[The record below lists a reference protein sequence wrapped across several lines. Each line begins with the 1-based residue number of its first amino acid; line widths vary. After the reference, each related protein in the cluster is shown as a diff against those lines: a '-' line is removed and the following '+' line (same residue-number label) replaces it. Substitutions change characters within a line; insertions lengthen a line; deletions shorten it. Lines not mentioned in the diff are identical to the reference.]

1 MKVHVIGS
9 SGTFPTPSNPASG
22 YVIENGGTRVWCDA
36 GPGTF
41 TNLPFDSGLID
52 AVFLS
57 HRHPDHCTDIFTAY
71 HAWTFRPEPR
81 SGIPLY
87 ANRDVFERLAAFT
100 GREIENLFDGTFV
113 PRIVESG
120 QSVVEGDL
128 EISFFDV
135 SHSVP
140 GTGTRWVG
148 DGRTLVYSG
157 DTGPGDWTDQLGGV
171 HVFLCEA
178 ALQGERDDGGEIRHL
193 TAFEAGQIAR
203 DAGVEEL
210 VLTHIPP
217 YLDVSVSVEQAESVF
232 GKPVRLAVPG
242 TKIAV

>member
-1 MKVHVIGS
+1 MKVHVVGS

-22 YVIENGGTRVWCDA
+22 YVIESGGTKVWCDA

-41 TNLPFDSGLID
+41 SSLPFDSDLID

-71 HAWTFRPEPR
+71 HAWTFRPDPR

-87 ANRDVFERLAAFT
+87 ANQDVLDHLAAFA
-100 GREIENLFDGTFV
+100 GRGVDDIFDDTFIPHV
-113 PRIVESG
+113 VESG
-120 QSVVEGDL
+120 QTVAEGDL
-128 EISFFDV
+128 EISFIDV

-140 GTGTRWVG
+140 GIGTRWVG
-148 DGRTLVYSG
+148 DGRTLFYSG
-157 DTGPGDWTDQLGGV
+157 DTGPGDWARNLDGV
-171 HVFLCEA
+171 NTFLCEA

-193 TAFEAGQIAR
+193 TAYEAGQIAR
-203 DAGVEEL
+203 DAGVDEL

-217 YLDVSVSVEQAESVF
+217 YMDVSVSVTQAESVF
-232 GKPVRLAVPG
+232 GRPVRLAVPG
-242 TKIAV
+242 TQISV